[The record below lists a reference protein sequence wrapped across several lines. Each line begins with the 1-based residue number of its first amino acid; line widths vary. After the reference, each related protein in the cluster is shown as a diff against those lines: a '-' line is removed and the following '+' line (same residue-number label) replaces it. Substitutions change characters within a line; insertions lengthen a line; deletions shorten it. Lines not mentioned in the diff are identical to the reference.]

1 MMVRRFDQDDAAFTA
16 GSIKEPVAKLRA
28 GQATGPLCGPDG
40 EWDPDVPSPARM
52 YDYYLGGKDH
62 GTVDRKAAERV
73 VAVAPSIP
81 VVARANRAFMH
92 RSVAWAARRG
102 IGQFVD
108 VGTGIPTEPNPYQI
122 AREFRDD
129 AVVVGVDNDP
139 VVLAHDRALLEGMP
153 IVRGDARAVDELI
166 ADLDAWID
174 WDKPVAVLLV
184 AVLHFV
190 TDEQNPAGVVAAF
203 AGRMVPGSVVAL
215 SHVSS
220 TGADREALAR
230 VEKVYEGATAPG
242 VARTHEQITGLFGR
256 RLELVPPG
264 VVPVQHWPTE
274 AGPLTKIP
282 ILGGVGMVP
291 DGRAAAQQD
300 GRV

>member
-1 MMVRRFDQDDAAFTA
+1 MARRFDQDDTAFTA
-16 GSIKEPVAKLRA
+16 GSLGEPMARLRA
-28 GQATGPLCGPDG
+28 DQATGPVCGPDG

-52 YDYYLGGKDH
+52 YDYYLGGKDY
-62 GTVDRKAAERV
+62 GTADRKAAERV

-92 RSVAWAARRG
+92 RAVAWAARHG

-139 VVLAHDRALLEGMP
+139 VVLAHDRALLKGMP
-153 IVRGDARAVDELI
+153 IVRGDVRAVDELI
-166 ADLDAWID
+166 ADLDEWID

-190 TDEQNPAGVVAAF
+190 TDKQNPAGVVAAF
-203 AGRMVPGSVVAL
+203 TGRMVPGSVVAL

-220 TGADREALAR
+220 TGADPAAVAR
-230 VEKVYEGATAPG
+230 VERVYKGATAPG
-242 VARTHEQITGLFGR
+242 VARTHEQITNLFGR
-256 RLELVPPG
+256 RLEMLPPG
-264 VVPVQHWPTE
+264 VVPVQHWPVQ
-274 AGPLTKIP
+274 AGPLTAIP
-282 ILGGVGMVP
+282 ILGG
-291 DGRAAAQQD
+291 
-300 GRV
+300 

>member
-1 MMVRRFDQDDAAFTA
+1 MARRFDQDDAAFTA

-62 GTVDRKAAERV
+62 GTADRKAAERV

-81 VVARANRAFMH
+81 AVARANRAFMH

-122 AREFRDD
+122 AREHRDD
-129 AVVVGVDNDP
+129 PVVVGVDNDP

-153 IVRGDARAVDELI
+153 IVRGDVRAVDELI
-166 ADLDAWID
+166 ADLSQWID

-190 TDEQNPAGVVAAF
+190 TDAENPAGVVAAF

-230 VEKVYEGATAPG
+230 VEKDTRGRRRRG
-242 VARTHEQITGLFGR
+242 WRARTSRSRVCSDGGWSWCRRGWRRCSTGRPRRGR
-256 RLELVPPG
+256 
-264 VVPVQHWPTE
+264 
-274 AGPLTKIP
+274 
-282 ILGGVGMVP
+282 
-291 DGRAAAQQD
+291 
-300 GRV
+300 

>member
-1 MMVRRFDQDDAAFTA
+1 MARRFDQDDAAFSA

-62 GTVDRKAAERV
+62 GTADRKAAERV

-153 IVRGDARAVDELI
+153 IVRGDVRAVDELI

-274 AGPLTKIP
+274 AGRLTKIP

-291 DGRAAAQQD
+291 DVRAAAQQD